1 MSIRQWPRVQRK
13 ETRSLPFF
21 QVLANFCVF
30 FYIQVD
36 SSDTTNLLIIG
47 YDTKVLSTWT
57 KL

>member
-13 ETRSLPFF
+13 ETRSHPFF
-21 QVLANFCVF
+21 QVLAYFCVF